1 MTQFARY
8 FTLHEAETILPV
20 VSRKM
25 EVIRALKRQT
35 DDKIARWEAP
45 LSPESVQSPVE
56 EVLMKSQI
64 NFIVSQI
71 NREIEALHGLG
82 CLMKDIDR
90 GLVDFP
96 TRMEGR
102 ECFLCWRFGE
112 KRIGFWHGTAEGFS
126 NRKPIV
132 RTVIHQ

>member
-1 MTQFARY
+1 MTQFAKY
-8 FTLHEAETILPV
+8 FTLNEAETLLPV

-25 EVIRALKRQT
+25 QVIRALKRQT
-35 DDKIARWEAP
+35 DDKIARWQAP
-45 LSPESVQSPVE
+45 SSPIGVQSPVE

-64 NFIVSQI
+64 NFIVAQI

-82 CLMKDIDR
+82 CLMKDIDQ

-96 TRMEGR
+96 TRMDGNV
-102 ECFLCWRFGE
+102 CFLCWRFGE
-112 KRIGFWHGTAEGFS
+112 KRIGFWHGTTEGAS

-132 RTVIHQ
+132 RTAIHQ